1 MSQLPEKLVRIAATG
16 SNPSTKTVLS
26 TEQSSLLSNE
36 DTPERNLLLT
46 VATHALQMQA
56 GYIPAQSPNDLPQPP
71 EQNEKMPCSLKAQ
84 YHLML
89 MLNGLHDNLLP
100 MWFEKLEEY
109 QQAIPAEMI
118 PTLLDYGA
126 RKRKLASHI
135 REALGARGIWLA
147 EQSQNKRWQWIILKA
162 KKKREE
168 HSRYTAWANHFQRL
182 RQSDR
187 QRALDTLIEHWD
199 ELDPLMRWS
208 LVNEMAEDVQAEDIP
223 FLWSCLDDDF
233 TRDLAISLLLQI
245 DELGL
250 AKEVYDNIKNL
261 IVLKQIEGE
270 WVIDFAYKSTFRWQ
284 PEHINP
290 LQARELCELVGYDF
304 SPESILMMLP
314 LSYWYETYNATPE
327 ILVSAASKSSRP
339 EVFYRIWENRA
350 IQEQDADFLYVL
362 MLHVEHYATA
372 ELMRHLSQEQLMKLA
387 ANWLNQQ
394 PIYAVTH
401 YANKILS
408 AIKTPWDD
416 DLTDVFLDSLETAF
430 RKIPRPMLD
439 RKMREELLRYAEWI
453 SLDAYS
459 RFESILHINERG
471 DLSEAEIEEINGIL
485 SIIKFR
491 DEIMNA
497 LQTEIHT
504 KLTTPDGCQYSERVD
519 E

>member
-1 MSQLPEKLVRIAATG
+1 MSRLPEKLVRIAATG

-26 TEQSSLLSNE
+26 KEQSSLLSNE

-46 VATHALQMQA
+46 VAAHALQMQA
-56 GYIPAQSPNDLPQPP
+56 GYIPAQSFDELPQPP
-71 EQNEKMPCSLKAQ
+71 EQDEKIPCSLKAQ

-126 RKRKLASHI
+126 RKRKLASLI
-135 REALGARGIWLA
+135 RDALGARGIWVA
-147 EQSQNKRWQWIILKA
+147 EQSQNKRWQWIILKT
-162 KKKREE
+162 KKKPED
-168 HSRYTAWANHFQRL
+168 HSRYTAWANHFRRL
-182 RQSDR
+182 RQSNR

-208 LVNEMAEDVQAEDIP
+208 LVNEIAQDLQVEDIP

-250 AKEVYDNIKNL
+250 AKEAYDNIKNL
-261 IVLKQIEGE
+261 IVLKQIENE
-270 WVIDFAYKSTFRWQ
+270 WVIDFAYTTTFKGQ

-290 LQARELCELVGYDF
+290 LEARELCELVGYDF

-314 LSYWYETYNATPE
+314 LSYWYEKYNATPE

-339 EVFYRIWENRA
+339 EVFYRIWEDSA
-350 IQEQDADFLYVL
+350 IQAQDTDFLYVL
-362 MLHVEHYATA
+362 MLNIEHYATA
-372 ELMRHLSQEQLMKLA
+372 KLMRHLSQQQLMKLA
-387 ANWLNQQ
+387 WNWLNQR

-401 YANKILS
+401 YANKILK
-408 AIKTPWDD
+408 AIKTTWDD
-416 DLTDVFLDSLETAF
+416 ALTDVFLNSLESAF
-430 RKIPRPMLD
+430 RSIPRPMLD
-439 RKMREELLRYAEWI
+439 KAMREELLHYAEWI

-459 RFESILHINERG
+459 RFEGILHINERG

-485 SIIKFR
+485 SVIKFR
-491 DEIMNA
+491 DEIMDA
-497 LQTEIHT
+497 LRTGNPQ
-504 KLTTPDGCQYSERVD
+504 
-519 E
+519 